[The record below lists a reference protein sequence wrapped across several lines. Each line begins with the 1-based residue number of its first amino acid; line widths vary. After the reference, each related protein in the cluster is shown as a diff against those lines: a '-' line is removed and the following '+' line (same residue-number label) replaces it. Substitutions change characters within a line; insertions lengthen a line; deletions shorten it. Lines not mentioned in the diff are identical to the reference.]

1 MSNNEK
7 GAVLPRRNREAAE
20 SVSVS
25 QISPEQQKIIEQAPL
40 HTSASHQTTPAV
52 EKAEDKEQVKAWR
65 EGVSMSPDELKS
77 VTEKQSYNIPLD
89 TRLKLDFVLAQDK
102 KNKILGKKTNKTML
116 VVEALEDY
124 LNKRLKQLGHDP
136 KD

>member
-1 MSNNEK
+1 MSTNEK
-7 GAVLPRRNREAAE
+7 GAVLPRRNREASE
-20 SVSVS
+20 SSVS

-40 HTSASHQTTPAV
+40 HTSTNHQTSPVV
-52 EKAEDKEQVKAWR
+52 EKTEEKVNVKAWR

-102 KNKILGKKTNKTML
+102 KNKVLGKKTNKTML

-124 LNKRLKQLGHDP
+124 LNKRLKQMGFDP